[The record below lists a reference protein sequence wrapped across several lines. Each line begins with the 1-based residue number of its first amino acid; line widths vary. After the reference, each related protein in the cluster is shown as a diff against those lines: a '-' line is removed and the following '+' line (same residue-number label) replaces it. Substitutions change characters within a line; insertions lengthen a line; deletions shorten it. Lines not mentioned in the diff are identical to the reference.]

1 MSTVISQI
9 GRQIPK
15 NKMKNI
21 KVVAFDCDG
30 VMFDTTKA
38 NIAYYNQILD
48 HLGQPPLTPDQ
59 FAYCHSHTV
68 DQSIEFLCND
78 PENIQAAQSYR
89 KNMSYLPF
97 LKYMV
102 MEPDLK
108 RLLKMLR
115 PTYKT
120 AVATNRSE
128 TMDRV
133 LKEHGL
139 EGYFD
144 LVVSSMDV
152 ERPKP
157 YPDPLIKILE
167 HFGIGPNNALYV
179 GDSNLDEVAAKA
191 AGMHFV
197 AYRNRSLSAAFH
209 INSLKE
215 IAKILAIKIGRQED
229 FT

>member
-1 MSTVISQI
+1 MSTDISQT
-9 GRQIPK
+9 GRKTPK
-15 NKMKNI
+15 NKIKNI

-30 VMFDTTKA
+30 VMFDTTNA
-38 NIAYYNQILD
+38 NMAYYNQILD

-78 PENIQAAQSYR
+78 PEDIQTAQSYR

-108 RLLKMLR
+108 QLLKILR

-120 AVATNRSE
+120 AVATNRSD

-133 LKEHGL
+133 LTEHGL

-144 LVVSSMDV
+144 LVVSSLDV
-152 ERPKP
+152 KRPKP
-157 YPDPLIKILE
+157 HPDPLIKILE
-167 HFGIGPNNALYV
+167 HFEIEPNHAIYI

-191 AGMHFV
+191 AGMPFV
-197 AYRNRSLSAAFH
+197 AYRNRSLSAEFH
-209 INSLKE
+209 IHSLKE
-215 IAKILAIKIGRQED
+215 IAKILD
-229 FT
+229 L

>member
-1 MSTVISQI
+1 MSTDISQN
-9 GRQIPK
+9 GRKTPK

-38 NIAYYNQILD
+38 NIAYYNKILD
-48 HLGQPPLTPDQ
+48 HLGQQPLTPDQ

-78 PENIQAAQSYR
+78 PEDVQTAQNYR

-97 LKYMV
+97 LKHMV

-108 RLLKMLR
+108 QLLKNLR

-120 AVATNRSE
+120 AVATNRSD

-133 LKEHGL
+133 LTEHGL

-144 LVVSSMDV
+144 LVVSSLDV

-157 YPDPLIKILE
+157 YPDPLIKILD
-167 HFGIGPNNALYV
+167 HFGIEPSQALYV

-191 AGMHFV
+191 AGMPFV
-197 AYRNRSLSAAFH
+197 AYRNRSLSAEFH

-215 IAKILAIKIGRQED
+215 IATILD
-229 FT
+229 L

>member
-1 MSTVISQI
+1 
-9 GRQIPK
+9 
-15 NKMKNI
+15 MKNI

-78 PENIQAAQSYR
+78 PEEIQTAQSYR
-89 KNMSYLPF
+89 KTMSYLPF

-102 MEPDLK
+102 MEPELK
-108 RLLKMLR
+108 QLLTALR

-120 AVATNRSE
+120 AVATNRSD

-139 EGYFD
+139 EAYFD
-144 LVVSSMDV
+144 LVVSALDV

-157 YPDPLIKILE
+157 HPDPLIKILD
-167 HFGIGPNNALYV
+167 HFQIEPDQALYV

-191 AGMHFV
+191 AGMFFV
-197 AYRNRSLSAAFH
+197 AYRNRSLSADFYIH
-209 INSLKE
+209 SLKE
-215 IAKILAIKIGRQED
+215 IAKIIDL
-229 FT
+229 